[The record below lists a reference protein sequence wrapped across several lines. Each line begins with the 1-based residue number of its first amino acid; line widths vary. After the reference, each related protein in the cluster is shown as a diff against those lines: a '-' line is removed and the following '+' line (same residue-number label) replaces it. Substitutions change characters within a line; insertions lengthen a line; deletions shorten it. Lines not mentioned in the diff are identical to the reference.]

1 MYVIRHQAIG
11 MHGTIVLPRKLLQ
24 MEQVQDVIAL
34 AKEALVPIVP
44 ALNNMHG
51 DTRQNEPRLSGHCK
65 KTWTPSARLTEI
77 GI

>member
-1 MYVIRHQAIG
+1 
-11 MHGTIVLPRKLLQ
+11 MHGTVVLPRKLLQ

-34 AKEALVPIVP
+34 AKEALVLIVP

-51 DTRQNEPRLSGHCK
+51 DIRQNEPRLSGHCK